1 MAQSTCKP
9 IIMNPF
15 PSQEPEFKLSIHPS
29 GSGSIRYNASRSPSF
44 PTCYLC
50 QYLDQRTHTYTHRHE
65 KENKNETSRLK
76 TSFASNICQ
85 LLLLVYNNI
94 MRTLHRKEE
103 KKYLFDSLHWVF
115 VGMVSWVISAGP
127 WCHTKCLPLLRR
139 PTQTTNLLPT
149 ELTHTEGLKAS
160 LLIHAIHLA
169 WCETINYTTKGAGG
183 WLVLGDTAVIDV
195 HATHRLFIIEVARP
209 FPISNC
215 FELHFVIKCCELTVA
230 DDDQSQTKRREK
242 GWKNLV
248 WIEFQ
253 PRDRDLWE
261 WHWQ

>member
-1 MAQSTCKP
+1 MPPPYVMLERIANRQLWR
-9 IIMNPF
+9 
-15 PSQEPEFKLSIHPS
+15 SQL
-29 GSGSIRYNASRSPSF
+29 ASPSLWIHF
-44 PTCYLC
+44 PPKSQNSNYPSTQVGPDPFATMHHVRHHFQRVTCVNIWINV
-50 QYLDQRTHTYTHRHE
+50 HKHIHTHRHE

-149 ELTHTEGLKAS
+149 ELTDTEGLKAS

-169 WCETINYTTKGAGG
+169 WCETIN
-183 WLVLGDTAVIDV
+183 
-195 HATHRLFIIEVARP
+195 
-209 FPISNC
+209 
-215 FELHFVIKCCELTVA
+215 
-230 DDDQSQTKRREK
+230 
-242 GWKNLV
+242 
-248 WIEFQ
+248 
-253 PRDRDLWE
+253 
-261 WHWQ
+261 